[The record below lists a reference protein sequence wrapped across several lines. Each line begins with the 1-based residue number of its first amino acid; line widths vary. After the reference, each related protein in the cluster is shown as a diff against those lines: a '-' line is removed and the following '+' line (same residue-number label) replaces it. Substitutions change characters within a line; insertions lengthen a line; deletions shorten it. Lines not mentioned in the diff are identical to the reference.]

1 MVPSEIKNRRNIN
14 TSIMSDSEIITIA
27 IVGELMTI
35 DSEKSWL
42 GFCRKNL
49 KELFP
54 KFCNRTRFNRTRRF
68 LFRVI
73 ELIRKKLTEILGYYS
88 DPHRIVDSMPIYAC
102 KFGRAK
108 FHKAFKG
115 LASYG
120 RCASKKETYF
130 GFKFHSLIAID
141 GYITDIS
148 ITSANKDDRDALW
161 DLTNKKQS
169 LTIISDKGYIGA
181 DFAEELFKE
190 RNATIISGKRNNS
203 KTQLPKELRQL
214 IFKKRRLI
222 ETVYSQLAGQL
233 NISRVL
239 AKSHLGLLTRI
250 ETKVLAHNLCHFINK
265 TINKT
270 VNVRNI
276 KELLFG

>member
-1 MVPSEIKNRRNIN
+1 M
-14 TSIMSDSEIITIA
+14 
-27 IVGELMTI
+27 
-35 DSEKSWL
+35 
-42 GFCRKNL
+42 
-49 KELFP
+49 
-54 KFCNRTRFNRTRRF
+54 
-68 LFRVI
+68 
-73 ELIRKKLTEILGYYS
+73 
-88 DPHRIVDSMPIYAC
+88 
-102 KFGRAK
+102 
-108 FHKAFKG
+108 
-115 LASYG
+115 
-120 RCASKKETYF
+120 
-130 GFKFHSLIAID
+130 
-141 GYITDIS
+141 
-148 ITSANKDDRDALW
+148 
-161 DLTNKKQS
+161 
-169 LTIISDKGYIGA
+169 
-181 DFAEELFKE
+181 FKE